1 MVRLTQYSLP
11 SLVRIKPGALDR
23 IGIYLQRLGLN
34 QVWLATSQGILSS
47 LRERVQASLGEHQ
60 IECVDEVEVSEASF
74 EQAVRLFSQLTGRP
88 TIVGLGG
95 GRALDVAKYV
105 AFLCGTPFIALPTSL
120 SNDGFCS
127 PQVSLTVENR
137 RRSLAARLP
146 QGVVLDTAV
155 CLDAPRPLWLSGVG
169 DLVAKLT
176 ATFDWKRAFHCRGE
190 LVDDFAILLSDAT
203 VYQFIARPRFDLE
216 GARLLGTSLM
226 LNGIAMEI
234 CGSSRPASGSEHLIS
249 HAYDQLTG
257 GTHLHG
263 LQVGLAT
270 YLISRLQGNQTERI
284 SSVFQQTGFWDAIRE
299 RPFQRSIWLEA
310 VEMAPAIKSDFHTIL
325 SECDGR
331 SEIAALLDSD
341 QLLQGCF
348 V

>member
-1 MVRLTQYSLP
+1 MVRLNQYSLP

-23 IGIYLQRLGLN
+23 IGIYLHRLGLN
-34 QVWLATSQGILSS
+34 TVWLATSQGMLSS
-47 LRERVQASLGEHQ
+47 LRERVRASLGEHR
-60 IECVDEVEVSEASF
+60 ISCVDEVEVAEASF
-74 EQAVRLFSQLTGRP
+74 EQAVGLFSQLKGKP
-88 TIVGLGG
+88 AVVGLGG

-105 AFLCGTPFIALPTSL
+105 AFLSGTPFIALPTSL

-146 QGVVLDTAV
+146 LGVVLDTAV
-155 CLDAPRPLWLSGVG
+155 CLDAPRALWLSGVG

-190 LVDDFAILLSDAT
+190 LVDDFASLLSDAT

-263 LQVGLAT
+263 LQVGMAT
-270 YLISRLQGNQTERI
+270 YLISRLQGNQTDRI
-284 SSVFQQTGFWDAIRE
+284 ASVFEQTGFWDAIRAN
-299 RPFQRSIWLEA
+299 PFQRSLWLEA
-310 VEMAPAIKSDFHTIL
+310 VALAPEMKSEFHTIL
-325 SECDGR
+325 SECDGVA
-331 SEIAALLDSD
+331 EIAKLLESD
-341 QLLQGCF
+341 PLLRGCF